1 MKRTDLKR
9 LMKPLIRECIHEVL
23 VDEGILAKVV
33 SEVAKGMGNVI
44 VESRP
49 ITAPTQPTANI
60 NQEAID
66 IQKKRLDQQRRQLTE
81 AVGDPALNHVF
92 EGISPMDAPTD
103 PGPNPMQGVSPTDAG
118 VDISAI
124 VGMSGRHW
132 KALASGKN
140 K

>member
-33 SEVAKGMGNVI
+33 TEVAKGMGNVI
-44 VESRP
+44 VENRP
-49 ITAPTQPTANI
+49 VTASTQPTANI

-66 IQKKRLDQQRRQLTE
+66 AQKKHLDQQRQQLTE
-81 AVGDPALNHVF
+81 AIGDPALNHVF
-92 EGISPMDAPTD
+92 EGVSPMAAPAE

-118 VDISAI
+118 VDISSI
-124 VGMSGRHW
+124 MGMGGHRW
-132 KALASGKN
+132 KALASRKN